1 MMISGVLSGTGA
13 KRDDSVDLFQVSAAA
28 KTGEPQLRP
37 FFKHGLCQALL
48 VDGSSA
54 RPHAAP
60 QIRRRRHAG
69 RIRNRVDAHIVAMR

>member
-37 FFKHGLCQALL
+37 FFKHGLCQAAF
-48 VDGSSA
+48 GKASA
-54 RPHAAP
+54 RAAP
-60 QIRRRRHAG
+60 AP
-69 RIRNRVDAHIVAMR
+69 